1 MPRPRAAA
9 YTGDMP
15 ARRHRLH
22 AAVAGSALASSIAAL
37 HGELGLPGAFDADAL
52 AEADGAA
59 RSVAAVPDDDI
70 ADMRHIPF
78 LTIDPEGSQDLD
90 QALHLHRTADGA
102 VLHYAIADV
111 PSFVRPGGAVDAA
124 ARLRGQ
130 TLYAVDGRIPLHP
143 LSLSEGATSLLPGR
157 DRRAF
162 VWRFDLDH
170 DARPRHT
177 TVRRGI
183 VRSRTQWTYAHAQH
197 ALHEGTAPESLAAL
211 RWFGQARRER
221 ERERGGATLNTP
233 EIEVQPTATGYRLE
247 RRVVHAIEDWN
258 ARVSLLTGMAAARIM
273 IAGGIGIL
281 RTMPVADAQDVAV
294 FRARTVALGVPWKT
308 DIDYGEYLR
317 RLPAGHAT
325 TPVILDAAA
334 SLFRGAG
341 YTAFDGQ
348 VPADTVQS
356 AIAAPYAHTTAPLR
370 RLVDRWSLVVCE
382 ALCARRPVPE
392 WVRDSLH
399 ELPHIMGRSNQLA
412 SRLEAATVARVEA
425 ALLSG
430 RDGQVF
436 AGEALG
442 RHGDGM
448 HVQLAEPQLMV
459 KVPHLDVSPGAR
471 VRLRL
476 QKADVTTGDIELVL
490 DDADT
495 VAGDR

>member
-1 MPRPRAAA
+1 
-9 YTGDMP
+9 MP

-37 HGELGLPGAFDADAL
+37 HGELGLPGEFDDDAL

-59 RSVAAVPDDDI
+59 RTVAAVPGDGL
-70 ADMRHIPF
+70 ADLRHIPF

-90 QALHLHRTADGA
+90 QALHLRRTPDGA

-111 PSFVRPGGAVDAA
+111 PAFVRPGGAVDAA

-143 LSLSEGATSLLPGR
+143 LALSEGATSLLPGR

-162 VWRFDLDH
+162 VWRFDLDD

-183 VRSRTQWTYAHAQH
+183 VRSRAQWTYAEAQH
-197 ALHEGTAPESLAAL
+197 ALHEGTAPASLTAL
-211 RWFGQARRER
+211 RWFGLARRER
-221 ERERGGATLNTP
+221 EQERGGATLNTP

-258 ARVSLLTGMAAARIM
+258 ARVSLLTGMEAARIM

-281 RTMPVADAQDVAV
+281 RTMPAADAQDVAV
-294 FRARTVALGVPWKT
+294 FRARTVALGVPWTT

-317 RLPAGHAT
+317 RLPSGHAT

-334 SLFRGAG
+334 TLFRGAG
-341 YTAFDGQ
+341 YTAFDGT

-382 ALCARRPVPE
+382 SLCAGRPVPDWARE
-392 WVRDSLH
+392 SLH

-425 ALLSG
+425 ALLAG
-430 RDGQVF
+430 RDGEVF
-436 AGEALG
+436 TGEVLG

-448 HVQLAEPQLMV
+448 HVQLTDPQLLV
-459 KVPHLDVSPGAR
+459 KVPHLNVAPGAR

-476 QKADVTTGDIELVL
+476 QRADIASGDIVL
-490 DDADT
+490 APETSGTSAAADAAD
-495 VAGDR
+495 GRR